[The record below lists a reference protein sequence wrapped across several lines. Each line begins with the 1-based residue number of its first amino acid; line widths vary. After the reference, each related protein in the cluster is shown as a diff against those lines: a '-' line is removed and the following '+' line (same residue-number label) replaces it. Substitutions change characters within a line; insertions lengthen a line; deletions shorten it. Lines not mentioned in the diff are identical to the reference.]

1 METLLDDCKF
11 IFDHS
16 TLPFGIA
23 EVTVDENNQPVDCIY
38 RYINKPMEAYW
49 TTPTE
54 NLIGK
59 GFYEIWP
66 NSDFTWRDHFYQA
79 AFQGIASEFDS
90 VSVALEQFFHAMVF
104 PLQPPYCAFSIQD
117 VTSWVSQS
125 HLSFENIEAG
135 LLRFDNRHHASYL
148 IRT

>member
-66 NSDFTWRDHFYQA
+66 NSDFTWRDHFSKQL
-79 AFQGIASEFDS
+79 FR
-90 VSVALEQFFHAMVF
+90 
-104 PLQPPYCAFSIQD
+104 
-117 VTSWVSQS
+117 VSQANS
-125 HLSFENIEAG
+125 ILFLLHLSNSFMLWYFRFNLPIAPFLFRMSHPGCLNHTSLLKILKRG
-135 LLRFDNRHHASYL
+135 LFFT
-148 IRT
+148 IR